1 MSVERGIFHVLI
13 SLILILMSNEPFS
26 YLIFILL
33 VMFLYK
39 KAGIKYS
46 ILLVSVICLSSL
58 LQISSTPADL
68 CGKVIDVKDIV
79 TIIKIQKSEF
89 TLFDQKGLS
98 LDDQICVIGKVV
110 PIKTGS
116 TFVDHPILR
125 WSNQRNHRGS
135 IDVEHIE
142 IVQKGNTLRSRLFD
156 RISSIDSS
164 GWLKAFLFGHSAP
177 ITGHFTSLFVSSG
190 LIASSMVTML
200 RKTLGYFFTE
210 KTRQR
215 ITTCVLILCGLICGS
230 SFVLSRILIND
241 MSRYFKLKP
250 LGRVSLAYA
259 CLLCIYPHHL
269 MHPAFIIP
277 LSLSMIHIFR
287 YPKFLSRMALLP
299 LIQTSVMYRFDF
311 VTALFFPLLRIVA
324 LIGYLFAWLCTLFPT
339 FLPHFVDFCEVLSFN
354 ELSFITKFRVT
365 GHPSIAFS
373 IVWVVAL
380 FFVRLNKRQMI
391 VRLLVLISLF
401 QVRPYIDPF
410 TTVTFF
416 NMGQADSTLIQM
428 PFNQGNWLIDTGRS
442 GTSSLLRASL
452 WYHGI
457 SHLDAI
463 FISHQDNDHSG
474 GITML
479 MKDFSIG
486 EIIEKPVDFEQKGF
500 VLYSLLDSKEYL
512 SDNDNSLVH
521 LFSVNG
527 LTYLFLGDI
536 SKNREVE
543 LIRKHPFLKADIIK
557 LAHHGSKTSTSADLM
572 ASVEPRL
579 TIISADPQVY
589 GHPHKETLKTL
600 WQFKI
605 PYLSTYQT
613 GDIRISTLGNFHL
626 VMSSS
631 GGFGIMKTVIK

>member
-1 MSVERGIFHVLI
+1 MS
-13 SLILILMSNEPFS
+13 SEPYS
-26 YLIFILL
+26 YLVFILL
-33 VMFLYK
+33 VLFLYK
-39 KAGIKYS
+39 KAGVMYS
-46 ILLVSVICLSSL
+46 ILLLFLMCLSSV
-58 LQISSTPADL
+58 LQISATSNDL

-79 TIIKIQKSEF
+79 TIIKIQKSEY

-98 LDDQICVIGKVV
+98 LDDKICVVGKVV
-110 PIKTGS
+110 PVKAGS
-116 TFVDHPILR
+116 TFVDHPIMR

-142 IVQKGNTLRSRLFD
+142 VIEKGNTIKSRLFD
-156 RISSIDSS
+156 RIGSIDSS
-164 GWLKAFLFGHSAP
+164 GWLKAYLFGHSAP

-190 LIASSMVTML
+190 LIASSLVTLL
-200 RKTLGYFFTE
+200 RKLLGYFFTE
-210 KTRQR
+210 KIRQK
-215 ITTCVLILCGLICGS
+215 ITSCVLILCLPIWGG
-230 SFVLSRILIND
+230 SFVLSRIFIND
-241 MSRYFKLKP
+241 ISRYLKLKP

-259 CLLCIYPHHL
+259 CLLIIYPYHL
-269 MHPAFIIP
+269 MHPAYIIP
-277 LSLSMIHIFR
+277 LSLSMIHIFN

-299 LIQTSVMYRFDF
+299 LIQTSIMYRFDF
-311 VTALFFPLLRIVA
+311 LTALMFPLFRIVA
-324 LIGYLFAWLCTLFPT
+324 LVGYLFAWLCTLFPT
-339 FLPHFVDFCEVLSFN
+339 FLPHFVDFCEVLSYN
-354 ELSFITKFRVT
+354 DRSFITKFRMT
-365 GHPSIAFS
+365 GHPSIMLS
-373 IVWVVAL
+373 IVWSFAL
-380 FFVRLNKRQMI
+380 FYTRLAKKQLFL
-391 VRLLVLISLF
+391 RLLVLVSLF
-401 QVRPYIDPF
+401 QVRPYIDPL

-416 NMGQADSTLIQM
+416 NVGQADSALIQL
-428 PFNQGNWLIDTGRS
+428 PYNQGNWLIDTGRS
-442 GTSSLLRASL
+442 GTSSLLRANL
-452 WYHGI
+452 WYRGI

-500 VLYSLLDSKEYL
+500 VLYSLLESKENL

-521 LFSVNG
+521 LFSING
-527 LTYLFLGDI
+527 FTYLFLGDI

-557 LAHHGSKTSTSADLM
+557 LAHHGSKTSTSEELM
-572 ASVEPRL
+572 ANTQPRL
-579 TIISADPQVY
+579 TIISADPRTY

-600 WQFKI
+600 WQFQI
-605 PYLSTYQT
+605 PYLSTHQT